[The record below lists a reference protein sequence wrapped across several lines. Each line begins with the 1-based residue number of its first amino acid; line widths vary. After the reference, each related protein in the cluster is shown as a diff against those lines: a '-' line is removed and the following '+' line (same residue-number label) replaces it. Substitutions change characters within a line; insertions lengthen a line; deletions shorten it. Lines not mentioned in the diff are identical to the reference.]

1 MEGTIKKQ
9 SELSKLGEATRLV
22 EANIDTLVH
31 DITEIASAIL
41 KQHAKQS
48 GEESL
53 EVVRVS

>member
-1 MEGTIKKQ
+1 MQGTNKKQ

-22 EANIDTLVH
+22 EANIDTLVK
-31 DITEIASAIL
+31 DITEITSAIL

-48 GEESL
+48 GKESL

>member
-9 SELSKLGEATRLV
+9 SELTKLGEATRLV
-22 EANIDTLVH
+22 EANIDTLVK
-31 DITEIASAIL
+31 DITEITSAIL

-48 GEESL
+48 GKESL